1 MRNPRAAGEALSAI
15 SCQQSAFTGILLMAD
30 GCRRLIQ
37 KARTDPGVRIDA
49 PIPQERPPAAHFL
62 DTREIDLRDQDRL
75 TILRG
80 FGDDRAERIRQE
92 RRAPE
97 LDPVAGSPPLT
108 RMPVLSFPLSALR
121 RGGQGVRS
129 GPLVAHAVHR
139 GDVTAVGDAVAA
151 LDGAPGVE
159 LLGAVGRLLLRV
171 PADGCRI
178 TEEGGALQRGE
189 TRALRIPLI
198 PAH

>member
-1 MRNPRAAGEALSAI
+1 MRRSRRNGHPRRTSSIRARSTSAI
-15 SCQQSAFTGILLMAD
+15 RIASRSCGASATTAPNGS
-30 GCRRLIQ
+30 
-37 KARTDPGVRIDA
+37 ARNDEPQNSIPSPDP
-49 PIPQERPPAAHFL
+49 
-62 DTREIDLRDQDRL
+62 
-75 TILRG
+75 
-80 FGDDRAERIRQE
+80 
-92 RRAPE
+92 
-97 LDPVAGSPPLT
+97 PPLT

-139 GDVTAVGDAVAA
+139 GDVTAVGDGVAA